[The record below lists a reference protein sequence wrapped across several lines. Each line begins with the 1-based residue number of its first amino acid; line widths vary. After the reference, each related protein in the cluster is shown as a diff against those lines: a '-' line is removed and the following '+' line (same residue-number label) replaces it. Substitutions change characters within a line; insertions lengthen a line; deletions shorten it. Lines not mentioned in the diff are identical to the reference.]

1 MRDHSSV
8 TLSTKMAENSEPV
21 KRARKSNFTAAECTL
36 LLTVAEEN
44 INIITSKF
52 TNAITN
58 KNKNKAWEEI
68 TDQVNSLGVCKR
80 SVTEIKEKWRG
91 LVSSAKIVH
100 SKIATDRQ
108 KTGGGSKP
116 ISPKG
121 ETIKIIIIIDLLG
134 EDPSFSGITGGIESG
149 KFISLLYYFN
159 LSFLATL
166 QQLRKCFCS
175 LQQIKMQKRPTEY
188 YFLVTL
194 KKKRSQVLSCNRRTP
209 LNQ

>member
-44 INIITSKF
+44 INIIKSKF

-58 KNKNKAWEEI
+58 KNKNKVWEEI

-91 LVSSAKIVH
+91 LVSSAKRVH
-100 SKIATDRQ
+100 SKTATDRQ

-121 ETIKIIIIIDLLG
+121 ETIKIIIIIDLHG
-134 EDPSFSGITGGIESG
+134 EDPSFSRITGGIAWPSAIHNMTAT
-149 KFISLLYYFN
+149 ISEV
-159 LSFLATL
+159 ATA
-166 QQLRKCFCS
+166 
-175 LQQIKMQKRPTEY
+175 QKR
-188 YFLVTL
+188 
-194 KKKRSQVLSCNRRTP
+194 KRPSSSIRDKIDEMHLQVL
-209 LNQ
+209 

>member
-1 MRDHSSV
+1 MNKLHAWMRDHSSV
-8 TLSTKMAENSEPV
+8 TLSSKMAENSEPV

-58 KNKNKAWEEI
+58 KNKNKVWEEI

-149 KFISLLYYFN
+149 NISL
-159 LSFLATL
+159 
-166 QQLRKCFCS
+166 
-175 LQQIKMQKRPTEY
+175 
-188 YFLVTL
+188 
-194 KKKRSQVLSCNRRTP
+194 
-209 LNQ
+209 

>member
-8 TLSTKMAENSEPV
+8 TLSTKMAENSEPA
-21 KRARKSNFTAAECTL
+21 KRARKPNFTAAECTL

-44 INIITSKF
+44 INIIKSKF

-58 KNKNKAWEEI
+58 KNKSKMWEEI

-91 LVSSAKIVH
+91 MVSSAKKVH

-108 KTGGGSKP
+108 KTGRGSKAV
-116 ISPKG
+116 SPKG
-121 ETIKIIIIIDLLG
+121 ETKKIIDFFG